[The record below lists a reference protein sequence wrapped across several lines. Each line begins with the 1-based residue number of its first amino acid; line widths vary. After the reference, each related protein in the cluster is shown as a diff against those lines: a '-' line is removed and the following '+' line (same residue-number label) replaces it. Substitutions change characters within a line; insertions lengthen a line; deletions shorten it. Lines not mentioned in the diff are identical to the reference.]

1 MAYVG
6 PEILVADVVLYP
18 SRSII
23 KQSYEARE
31 RRNDSTLPFHLG
43 YGNLNGD
50 GFGIGWYSSSQ
61 MKDPCPCTFT
71 SVTPAWNN
79 DNLNRL
85 AQKLSS
91 GLIFAHV
98 RAAYPGMPVSE
109 QNCHPFAHG
118 NYLFMHNGVVAG
130 FLDIRRRLIA
140 VMKDEA
146 YNAVQSFHSDSAVSF
161 GLFLHHL
168 PDMNKRHSPE
178 VMLRAVQATVSTI
191 TRIQKENHIEGLS
204 LLNFVVTDGV
214 TMVATRYASD
224 PEAIPASLY
233 YAEGYSYERNVNTGS
248 GSGPAGFGGQS
259 EDTEVPVSSAVMASR
274 TIHSSSQPAESATGI
289 RGGAVT
295 GEGDYGLSYAG
306 AETRVCFVASEPVT
320 GCASDWNVVEP
331 NTALVISKDQRGIL
345 TVFKAYI
352 ASEGEHPNNGE
363 VYRCLETIN
372 DVIGVDDDC
381 CGDIKK
387 SGKKKKGEKTKGILI
402 QGGRTRGGLSAASS
416 FSEAG
421 SMSESF
427 HSHHC
432 AWRGVEGAQTPR
444 ETVSTASH
452 VLTGHTGPVTTVAF
466 GERYLFSGGADGHI
480 RVWTLEDYQCVRTL
494 SGHRNPVRRLAI
506 GHGGRTLMSA
516 GARTIRLWSM
526 DSLECLSV
534 VNTNAVG
541 SITALVA
548 DRDGAAYVGSAD
560 CTVRKYVPD
569 SLVNTSRDSRIEK
582 KKVLKHPLFGI
593 ARELEN
599 FSISKE
605 KKHVDPAYTSSKD
618 KGHCSSVTCATICKD
633 SYLCTGSHD
642 ATIRVWRATD
652 LAYERTL
659 RGHRGSVLAV
669 TSIGGYLLSA
679 GRDAVIRVWDLETW
693 VCCEILRGHDG
704 SVLSL
709 SSNEER
715 GLFVSSSADG
725 SVRLWDLQTFRCL
738 KVLDAMSQFSAL
750 MMHSM
755 ASNMDWVSPPCMPC
769 AIYPPYIVAC
779 SDHGEIFLHDGRF
792 DELEDSVDSDDEME
806 TMKRSA
812 SPDLLIRRHTSKL
825 ELSAAEVS
833 ARVEREFE
841 KALRA
846 FIKIETVSSDPEKK
860 QDCFQGAKF
869 LLRLLESTGAEV
881 KLVPTKGDKNPIV
894 LGRIGNDPAKKTVT
908 FYGHYDIQPAME
920 PDWEHNPF
928 EMKAKDGYYLGRG
941 VSDNKGPILAFIFAV
956 RELLEEMR
964 HTDGAAKMTLP
975 VNVVFLFEGEEEN
988 GSIGFKEAVQDN
1000 IRWFDGTD
1008 AILISN
1014 TLWVGEE
1021 HPCITYGMRGMI
1033 SMSVE
1038 IRGPAKDLHSGNEGG
1053 VFSEPLA
1060 DLTKVLASLVDSRSN
1075 VCVPGFY
1082 KDVKEHTLEL
1092 AMSRLKN
1099 SREFSL
1105 DGYRN
1110 YLGVRELTAGRSE
1123 EELLWARWCQPTLS
1137 VVDIRVGT
1145 AEDDDTAHYRFGP
1158 TRFSVIPKAA
1168 VGKISV
1174 RFVPNQEP
1182 EKIIK
1187 RLTGHLEHEFA
1198 KLRSGNSI
1206 NVTVHSFGDWWEADP
1221 TCELVQLAERAIV
1234 DVWHETP
1241 LLVRE
1246 GGTMPVASALEKLVQ
1261 APAVMLPMGQN
1272 SDSCH
1277 LSNERIRRLNLM
1289 RGKNVVKRFMQHLG
1303 GAVAM
1308 AHSGVETVGL
1318 ES

>member
-1 MAYVG
+1 MCRLMAYFG
-6 PEILVADVVLYP
+6 PEILVADVVIYP

-50 GFGIGWYSSSQ
+50 GFGIGWYSSSC

-118 NYLFMHNGVVAG
+118 NYLFMHNGVIAG
-130 FLDIRRRLIA
+130 FLDIRRQLID

-146 YNAVQSFHSDSAVSF
+146 YNSVQSFHSDSAVSF

-168 PDMNKRHSPE
+168 PDMNRRHSPE

-191 TRIQKENHIEGLS
+191 TKIQRENGIDGLS

-224 PEAIPASLY
+224 PKAIPASLY
-233 YAEGYSYERNVNTGS
+233 YAEGYLYERNAGAEDGGVKGGS
-248 GSGPAGFGGQS
+248 SS
-259 EDTEVPVSSAVMASR
+259 SLSSAVLASR

-289 RGGAVT
+289 RGGAVI
-295 GEGDYGLSYAG
+295 GEGDYALKYAG

-320 GCASDWNVVEP
+320 GCSSDWNVVEP
-331 NTALVISKDQRGIL
+331 NTALVISKDVRGIL

-352 ASEGEHPNNGE
+352 AAEGEHPNNSE
-363 VYRCLETIN
+363 VYRCLESLG
-372 DVIGVDDDC
+372 DLEVGGVQLQ
-381 CGDIKK
+381 KK
-387 SGKKKKGEKTKGILI
+387 ASASKTRGILI
-402 QGGRTRGGLSAASS
+402 QGSQRGQSTRSAASS

-421 SMSESF
+421 SMSESLHSH

-432 AWRGVEGAQTPR
+432 AWKGIGGAETPR
-444 ETVSTASH
+444 EAVSAASH

-466 GERYLFSGGADGHI
+466 NERYLFSGGADGHI
-480 RVWTLEDYQCVRTL
+480 RVWALDDNTCIRTL
-494 SGHRNPVRRLAI
+494 SGHRNPVRRLSI
-506 GHGGRTLMSA
+506 GHGGNVLMSA
-516 GARTIRLWSM
+516 GARTIRMWDLQSF
-526 DSLECLSV
+526 ECVSV
-534 VNTNAVG
+534 VNTNTVG
-541 SITALVA
+541 SITALA
-548 DRDGAAYVGSAD
+548 TDEEGAAFVGSSD
-560 CTVRKYVPD
+560 CGVRKYCAE
-569 SLVNTSRDSRIEK
+569 SLVNTMRDMRIEK
-582 KKVLKHPLFGI
+582 KKILKHPLFGI
-593 ARELEN
+593 AKELEN
-599 FSISKE
+599 FSVSKE
-605 KKHVDPAYTSSKD
+605 KKHVDPSYSAATS

-633 SYLCTGSHD
+633 VYLCTGSHD
-642 ATIRVWRATD
+642 ATIRVWRTAD
-652 LAYERTL
+652 LAHERTL
-659 RGHRGSVLAV
+659 RGHRGSVLAIS
-669 TSIGGYLLSA
+669 SIGGYLLSG
-679 GRDAVIRVWDLETW
+679 GRDGVIRVWDLETW

-725 SVRLWDLQTFRCL
+725 SARLWDIQTFHCL
-738 KVLDAMSQFSAL
+738 KVFDVMSQFSYN
-750 MMHSM
+750 M
-755 ASNMDWVSPPCMPC
+755 ASASSMDWMSPPCMPC

-792 DELEDSVDSDDEME
+792 DELGDICDSEDEGCALERV
-806 TMKRSA
+806 A
-812 SPDLLIRRHTSKL
+812 SPGLLTRRHTSKM
-825 ELSAAEVS
+825 ELSSPEIS

-841 KALRA
+841 KALRS
-846 FIKIETVSSDPEKK
+846 FVKIETVSADPDKK

-869 LLRLLESTGAEV
+869 LLRLLESIGAEV

-920 PDWEHNPF
+920 TDWEQNPF

-956 RELLEEMR
+956 RELLEEIR
-964 HTDGAAKMTLP
+964 HGEETQKSTLP

-988 GSIGFKEAVQDN
+988 GSIGFKEAIQEN

-1038 IRGPAKDLHSGNEGG
+1038 IRGPGKDLHSGNEGG
-1053 VFSEPLA
+1053 VFSEPLS

-1082 KDVKEHTLEL
+1082 KDVKEHNLDL

-1099 SREFSL
+1099 SKEFSL
-1105 DGYRN
+1105 EGYMKH
-1110 YLGVRELTAGRSE
+1110 LGVRELTAGRSE

-1137 VVDIRVGT
+1137 VVDVRVGT

-1158 TRFSVIPKAA
+1158 TRFSVIPRAA

-1187 RLTGHLEHEFA
+1187 RLSGHLEHEFA
-1198 KLRSGNSI
+1198 KLRSGNTI

-1221 TCELVQLAERAIV
+1221 TCALVQLAERAIG
-1234 DVWHETP
+1234 DVWKESP

-1246 GGTMPVASALEKLVQ
+1246 GGTMPVASALEKLLG
-1261 APAVMLPMGQN
+1261 APAMLLPMGQS
-1272 SDSCH
+1272 SDNCH

-1289 RGKNVVKRFMQHLG
+1289 RGKNVIKALLKHMEDG
-1303 GAVAM
+1303 I
-1308 AHSGVETVGL
+1308 
-1318 ES
+1318 

>member
-1 MAYVG
+1 M
-6 PEILVADVVLYP
+6 
-18 SRSII
+18 
-23 KQSYEARE
+23 
-31 RRNDSTLPFHLG
+31 
-43 YGNLNGD
+43 
-50 GFGIGWYSSSQ
+50 
-61 MKDPCPCTFT
+61 
-71 SVTPAWNN
+71 
-79 DNLNRL
+79 
-85 AQKLSS
+85 
-91 GLIFAHV
+91 
-98 RAAYPGMPVSE
+98 
-109 QNCHPFAHG
+109 
-118 NYLFMHNGVVAG
+118 
-130 FLDIRRRLIA
+130 
-140 VMKDEA
+140 
-146 YNAVQSFHSDSAVSF
+146 
-161 GLFLHHL
+161 
-168 PDMNKRHSPE
+168 
-178 VMLRAVQATVSTI
+178 
-191 TRIQKENHIEGLS
+191 
-204 LLNFVVTDGV
+204 
-214 TMVATRYASD
+214 
-224 PEAIPASLY
+224 
-233 YAEGYSYERNVNTGS
+233 
-248 GSGPAGFGGQS
+248 
-259 EDTEVPVSSAVMASR
+259 
-274 TIHSSSQPAESATGI
+274 
-289 RGGAVT
+289 
-295 GEGDYGLSYAG
+295 
-306 AETRVCFVASEPVT
+306 
-320 GCASDWNVVEP
+320 
-331 NTALVISKDQRGIL
+331 
-345 TVFKAYI
+345 FKAYI

-363 VYRCLETIN
+363 VYRCLEAID
-372 DVIGVDDDC
+372 DV
-381 CGDIKK
+381 DIPDGRGGYKN
-387 SGKKKKGEKTKGILI
+387 KKKGGGGDEKKAGHGQPRPTKGILI
-402 QGGRTRGGLSAASS
+402 QGAAARAHSVRSAASS
-416 FSEAG
+416 FSEGAG
-421 SMSESF
+421 SMSESLHSHF
-427 HSHHC
+427 SHFSHHSHHC
-432 AWRGVEGAQTPR
+432 AWKGVDGVETPR
-444 ETVSTASH
+444 ETVSAASH
-452 VLTGHTGPVTTVAF
+452 VLSGHSGPVTTVAF
-466 GERYLFSGGADGHI
+466 NDRYLFSGGADGEI
-480 RVWTLEDYQCVRTL
+480 RVWKLEDYQCVRTL

-516 GARTIRLWSM
+516 GARTIRLWSL
-526 DSLECLSV
+526 DSLECVSV
-534 VNTNAVG
+534 VNTNSVG
-541 SITALVA
+541 SITALVT

-560 CTVRKYVPD
+560 CAVRKYCPD
-569 SLVNTSRDSRIEK
+569 SLVNTSRDARIEK

-593 ARELEN
+593 ARELES
-599 FSISKE
+599 FSVSKE
-605 KKHVDPAYTSSKD
+605 KRHVDPAYTSAMD
-618 KGHCSSVTCATICKD
+618 KGHCSSVTCAAVCKD
-633 SYLCTGSHD
+633 TYLCTGSHD
-642 ATIRVWRATD
+642 ATIRVWRAAD

-715 GLFVSSSADG
+715 GLFASSSADG

-738 KVLDAMSQFSAL
+738 KVFDAMSQLSGLA
-750 MMHSM
+750 MHS
-755 ASNMDWVSPPCMPC
+755 SVLDWVSPPCMPC
-769 AIYPPYIVAC
+769 AITPPYIVAC

-792 DELEDSVDSDDEME
+792 DELDDGAGLDSEDESALIE
-806 TMKRSA
+806 RCA
-812 SPDLLIRRHTSKL
+812 SPDLPIRRHTSKM
-825 ELSAAEVS
+825 ELNAAEVS

-846 FIKIETVSSDPEKK
+846 FIKIESVSADPDKK

-869 LLRLLESTGAEV
+869 LLRLLESIGAEV

-894 LGRIGNDPAKKTVT
+894 LGRIGNDPNKKTVT

-964 HTDGAAKMTLP
+964 HANTGGAAKSTLP

-988 GSIGFKEAVQDN
+988 GSRGFKEAVQEN

-1014 TLWVGEE
+1014 TLWVGED

-1038 IRGPAKDLHSGNEGG
+1038 IRGPSKDLHSGNEGG
-1053 VFSEPLA
+1053 VFSEPLS

-1082 KDVKEHTLEL
+1082 KDVKEHTLDL
-1092 AMSRLKN
+1092 AMSRLKD
-1099 SREFSL
+1099 SKEFSL
-1105 DGYRN
+1105 DGYRKH
-1110 YLGVRELTAGRSE
+1110 LGVKELTAGRSE

-1158 TRFSVIPKAA
+1158 TRFSVIPRAA

-1221 TCELVQLAERAIV
+1221 TCALVQIAERAIN
-1234 DVWHETP
+1234 DVWRETP

-1246 GGTMPVASALEKLVQ
+1246 GGTMPVASALEKQLE
-1261 APAVMLPMGQN
+1261 APALLLPMGQS
-1272 SDSCH
+1272 SDNCH
-1277 LSNERIRRLNLM
+1277 LSNERIRRLNLL
-1289 RGKNVVKRFMQHLG
+1289 RGKNVVKRFMSHLG
-1303 GAVAM
+1303 GEA
-1308 AHSGVETVGL
+1308 
-1318 ES
+1318 